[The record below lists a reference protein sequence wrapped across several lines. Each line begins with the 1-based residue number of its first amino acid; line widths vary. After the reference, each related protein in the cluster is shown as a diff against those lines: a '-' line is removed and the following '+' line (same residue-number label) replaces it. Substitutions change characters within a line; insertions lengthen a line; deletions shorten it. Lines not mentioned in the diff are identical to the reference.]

1 MSLYPMCRDVQ
12 IIAPVIYIKILT
24 KSNKYKLLLKYFMYL
39 GSTIY
44 SVQQS
49 NMGDKVMKYNISEIL
64 KREFGE

>member
-1 MSLYPMCRDVQ
+1 MCRDVQ

-24 KSNKYKLLLKYFMYL
+24 KSNKYKLLLKCFMYL
-39 GSTIY
+39 DSTIY

-64 KREFGE
+64 KRKFGE